1 MSKSKQVG
9 FTLIELVVV
18 IVILGILAAFAV
30 PRFMGLE
37 SQARVAS
44 VNALEGTLRSASA
57 MAHGVWLASGSPA
70 AGIVVDGQ
78 TITMANGYPN
88 RATLANAID
97 GSVITTSV
105 PPAPG
110 RFSYNAN
117 NGVFTLNGA
126 TNTLTCRVT
135 YTQATAIVPPV
146 IAALT
151 TTC

>member
-1 MSKSKQVG
+1 MSKSKQGG

-37 SQARVAS
+37 GKARAAS

-57 MAHGVWLASGSPA
+57 MSHGVWLASGSPT

-78 TITMANGYPN
+78 TIVMANGYPN
-88 RATLANAID
+88 LATLTNTID
-97 GSVITTSV
+97 SSVITTST
-105 PPAPG
+105 PPAAG
-110 RFSYNAN
+110 RFTYT

-126 TNTLTCRVT
+126 SNTTNCRVT
-135 YTQATAIVPPV
+135 YTQATATLPPA
-146 IAALT
+146 ITALT